1 MRDRVIKLG
10 FCKVILTNK
19 DWVFWDG
26 EWVMLSDEL
35 GWWTSDGEI
44 YVFICGKSL
53 REVVGIA
60 VHEVAEFILEKKFR
74 VCHMKAHKIANV
86 LEKIVSLGKS

>member
-44 YVFICGKSL
+44 YVFIYGKSL
-53 REVVGIA
+53 REVVGIV

-86 LEKIVSLGKS
+86 LEKVVSLGKG